1 MSKAI
6 SLYLHV
12 HQPYRVR
19 PYSVFQIG
27 QRHGYFDVHDDSKQ
41 NNEKMFHKVAEKSYR
56 PMTKMLQKLLDNHPD
71 FRFSLSITGDFID
84 QAERYAPD
92 VLESFKRLVRSGRVE
107 VVAET
112 YYHSLAFFYDR
123 DEFET
128 QVKMHE
134 QRIFEVFGVR
144 PTAFR
149 NTELAYNDELAQWAD
164 KAGYKVI
171 LAEGWDRV
179 LAWRSPNYVYR
190 PKETQNIKLLL
201 KNYRLSDDIAFRFG
215 DRAWVEWPLSSN
227 KYINWIKTDM
237 GDAPLVNLFMDFET
251 FGEHQWAETGI
262 FTFFEEF
269 VADWLNETDTNFYTV
284 SDVADTLSSAG
295 ELSMPETVTWADS
308 ERDLSAWMGNHL
320 QKEALKYLYE
330 LQKDVL
336 RSGDDVLIRDWRY
349 LQSSDHFYYMATK
362 WLTDG
367 DIHTYFS
374 PYDSPY
380 DAFLYY
386 MNVIRDMRWR
396 IMQHHHLGGLY
407 STNHQIKEDLVQE

>member
-227 KYINWIKTDM
+227 KYINWIKTDT

-330 LQKDVL
+330 LQKDIL